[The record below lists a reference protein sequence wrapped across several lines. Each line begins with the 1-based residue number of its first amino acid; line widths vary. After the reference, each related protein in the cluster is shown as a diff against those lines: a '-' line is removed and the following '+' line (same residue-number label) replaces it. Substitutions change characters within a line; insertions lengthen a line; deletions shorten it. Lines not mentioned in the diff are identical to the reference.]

1 MAPLCGCPDRW
12 TIQRQHTSLAISRKL
27 KSSSPGKVR
36 HQPRL
41 AGPADGLDLG
51 LDIPF
56 GKTRDEAR
64 ADDVGDR
71 PYWDGNETW
80 PVIVGAS
87 LFAALVQVARPAPV
101 HAGVAI
107 GRMPFARTK
116 TGCDRH
122 YPSEQVR
129 GRILACPYRGP
140 IDGKE
145 LVVVIESAE
154 PFCMQVPFVV
164 PQ

>member
-1 MAPLCGCPDRW
+1 M
-12 TIQRQHTSLAISRKL
+12 
-27 KSSSPGKVR
+27 
-36 HQPRL
+36 
-41 AGPADGLDLG
+41 
-51 LDIPF
+51 
-56 GKTRDEAR
+56 
-64 ADDVGDR
+64 
-71 PYWDGNETW
+71 
-80 PVIVGAS
+80 IVGAS
-87 LFAALVQVARPAPV
+87 LFAALVQIAGAAPV

-107 GRMPFARTK
+107 GRIPFAGAR

-129 GRILACPYRGP
+129 GHILACPYRAP
-140 IDGKE
+140 IDGNE